1 MTHLEKLK
9 AKLAA
14 REKAPGKEYEENCKH
29 LRAEIARLEG
39 KQNDDE

>member
-1 MTHLEKLK
+1 MSAAYVEKLK

-14 REKAPGKEYEENCKH
+14 REKAPGKEYKKNCEA

-39 KQNDDE
+39 RS